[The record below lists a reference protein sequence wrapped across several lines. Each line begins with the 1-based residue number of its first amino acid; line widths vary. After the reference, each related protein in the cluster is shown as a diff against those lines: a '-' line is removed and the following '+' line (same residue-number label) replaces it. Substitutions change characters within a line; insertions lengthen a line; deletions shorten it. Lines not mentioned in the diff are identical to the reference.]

1 MKGQMRF
8 VKAST
13 TVSVEPPI
21 IPRTPYGRR
30 PRFMLSTMT
39 KIDDALGVA
48 KRHSGKMSSAAGVMS
63 KQKKTCDKDDEK
75 QSATSGAKKRGWDEI
90 ESLFDDAKKKKKQ
103 QQEEMEKEEERKR
116 KERKQF
122 KSMNKA
128 RSASSSTNFAG
139 DDWVDDGLGGKYNA
153 EGFTGRIEGGVKIFK
168 AHVLSKPNAG
178 NTPDCPFDCD
188 CCFI

>member
-1 MKGQMRF
+1 
-8 VKAST
+8 
-13 TVSVEPPI
+13 
-21 IPRTPYGRR
+21 
-30 PRFMLSTMT
+30 
-39 KIDDALGVA
+39 
-48 KRHSGKMSSAAGVMS
+48 MSSGAGVIS
-63 KQKKTCDKDDEK
+63 KKKATCDKDDEK
-75 QSATSGAKKRGWDEI
+75 QSATSGPKKRGWDEI

-103 QQEEMEKEEERKR
+103 QEEEMKKEERKR

-122 KSMNKA
+122 KFMKNEKSV
-128 RSASSSTNFAG
+128 SSSTNFSG

-178 NTPDCPFDCD
+178 NTPDCPFDCY